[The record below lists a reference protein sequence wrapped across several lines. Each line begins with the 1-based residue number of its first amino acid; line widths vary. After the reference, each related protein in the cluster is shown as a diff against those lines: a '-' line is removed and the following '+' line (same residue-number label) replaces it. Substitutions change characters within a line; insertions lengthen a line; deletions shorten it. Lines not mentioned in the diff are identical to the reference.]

1 MTLAL
6 FYFTLLVLL
15 LSIFAS
21 ALCFS
26 SFLVSRRRAMLF
38 ACASFLFY
46 FLDVALVLQD
56 DFTRYAVGQPA
67 LTPEY
72 EMLRLAASVLTATGT
87 LAPLWLIVCEYTEV
101 KNDAL
106 RFAPGA
112 AFAVASLLAI
122 VFVQPGAMQGF
133 AVYTLR
139 SVFLAWMLL
148 FGAIVSLTS
157 ENLTSRRQLSRF
169 SGLALFMTAML
180 VLIVSKDVIA
190 FFGVGPQPLQDAVGL
205 IPPARNPFENLLML
219 ATMLVIGRSAVRSLM
234 ARFDRPVSNPGNDK
248 QREDLVDENLAVFA
262 AKFSLSNREQE
273 VLRLV
278 LLGTDTANIASSLH
292 LAPSTVKVHVHNILR
307 KTGKSNRQELTKD
320 FWKS

>member
-1 MTLAL
+1 MTLVL

-26 SFLVSRRRAMLF
+26 SFLVTRRRAMLF

-72 EMLRLAASVLTATGT
+72 EMLRLAASVITATGA

-101 KNDAL
+101 KNDLL
-106 RFAPGA
+106 RFAPSVV
-112 AFAVASLLAI
+112 FAVASLLVIAFTPPDD
-122 VFVQPGAMQGF
+122 VQSFV
-133 AVYTLR
+133 VYTLR
-139 SVFLAWMLL
+139 SVFLLWMVA
-148 FGAIVSLTS
+148 FGAIVSLTAK
-157 ENLTSRRQLSRF
+157 NPTSRRQLARF
-169 SGLALFMTAML
+169 RWLAVAVVVLV
-180 VLIVSKDVIA
+180 VLIVVKDVVA
-190 FFGVGPQPLQDAVGL
+190 YFGVGPQPLQDAVGL
-205 IPPARNPFENLLML
+205 IPSARNPFENLLML
-219 ATMLVIGRSAVRSLM
+219 AVMFVIGRSAVRSLM
-234 ARFDRPVSNPGNDK
+234 ARFDRPVSNPGGDK

-262 AKFSLSNREQE
+262 GKFSLSNREQE

-307 KTGKSNRQELTKD
+307 KTGKANRQELTRD

>member
-1 MTLAL
+1 MTLVL
-6 FYFTLLVLL
+6 FYLTLLVLL

-26 SFLVSRRRAMLF
+26 SFLVTRRRAMLF
-38 ACASFLFY
+38 ACVSFLFY

-56 DFTRYAVGQPA
+56 DFTRYAVGQP
-67 LTPEY
+67 TPTPDY
-72 EMLRLAASVLTATGT
+72 EMLRLAASVITATGT

-106 RFAPGA
+106 RFAPTVV
-112 AFAVASLLAI
+112 FAVASLLFIAFTPPNE
-122 VFVQPGAMQGF
+122 VQSFV
-133 AVYTLR
+133 VYTFR
-139 SVFLAWMLL
+139 SVFLAWMML
-148 FGAIVSLTS
+148 FAAIVSMTSNSLT
-157 ENLTSRRQLSRF
+157 TRRQLSRF
-169 SGLALFMTAML
+169 SGLAMVIAATL
-180 VLIVSKDVIA
+180 VLIVSKDVVA
-190 FFGVGPQPLQDAVGL
+190 YFGVGPQGLQDAVGL

-219 ATMLVIGRSAVRSLM
+219 AIMFVIGRSAVRSLM

-262 AKFSLSNREQE
+262 GKFSLSNREQE

-307 KTGKSNRQELTKD
+307 KTGKSNRQELTRD